1 MTDLTTAFGGKYL
14 SLTSYRRD
22 GTAVATP
29 VWFVQEGG
37 RLLVQTDAGSG
48 KVKRIRADP
57 EVSVAPCNGTGHLR
71 GDQVPARAEL
81 LAGAEVAHVEELLR
95 HKYRRDMLVIG
106 PLRWAQRT
114 FHLGKD
120 RGPTVAL
127 SITFGPAGAGAEP
140 GEGDVAEGAAGGSK
154 GDDRG

>member
-114 FHLGKD
+114 FHLGRD

-127 SITFGPAGAGAEP
+127 SITLGRPGAE
-140 GEGDVAEGAAGGSK
+140 GEAAQGEVGGSK